1 MIEQLGG
8 RRAGQ
13 DRVGARTSMNRE
25 GAMDFEHVK
34 QQALDFRTAPGP
46 QGEHRATAGHANIDN
61 VMRAYQAR

>member
-1 MIEQLGG
+1 
-8 RRAGQ
+8 
-13 DRVGARTSMNRE
+13 
-25 GAMDFEHVK
+25 MDFEHVK